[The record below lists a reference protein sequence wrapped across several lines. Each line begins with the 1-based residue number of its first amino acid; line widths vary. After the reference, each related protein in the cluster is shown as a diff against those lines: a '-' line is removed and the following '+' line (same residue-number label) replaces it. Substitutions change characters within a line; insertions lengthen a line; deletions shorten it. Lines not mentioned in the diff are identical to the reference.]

1 MCHIIPVEK
10 NKIAFCCHVGR
21 SGINCNPKYILKE
34 IIAQKLPYKLVW
46 ICNKEFIQYD
56 DEFKEVEFGIGSG
69 NLWLQCEL
77 ENGSL
82 TFCSPRKSWKS
93 ESGNKLVE
101 LINSVCPIKDIKAYK
116 QYTGPLFFIHMFK

>member
-1 MCHIIPVEK
+1 MLFQIKMSIVQKIYYLILLFKFLYYGLLCHIIPVEK

-56 DEFKEVEFGIGSG
+56 DEFKEVEFVDFKDVYKRTCALASSKI
-69 NLWLQCEL
+69 WV
-77 ENGSL
+77 EN
-82 TFCSPRKSWKS
+82 
-93 ESGNKLVE
+93 
-101 LINSVCPIKDIKAYK
+101 IYK
-116 QYTGPLFFIHMFK
+116 IATTIDEVLDFLD